1 MTALCPGQVTTEF
14 SARAG
19 LQMTRLVKMR
29 AMTLSAAEVARI
41 GVEGYE
47 AGKAIVIPGLA
58 NRIGALGAQLGP
70 RALARKIAG
79 KLQG

>member
-1 MTALCPGQVTTEF
+1 MTALCPGPVPTEF

-29 AMTLSAAEVARI
+29 AMTLVRRRSPAPASKATRP
-41 GVEGYE
+41 
-47 AGKAIVIPGLA
+47 GKAIVIPGLA

>member
-1 MTALCPGQVTTEF
+1 VTALCPGQVTTEF

-29 AMTLSAAEVARI
+29 AMTLRARRSPAPAAKAD
-41 GVEGYE
+41 E